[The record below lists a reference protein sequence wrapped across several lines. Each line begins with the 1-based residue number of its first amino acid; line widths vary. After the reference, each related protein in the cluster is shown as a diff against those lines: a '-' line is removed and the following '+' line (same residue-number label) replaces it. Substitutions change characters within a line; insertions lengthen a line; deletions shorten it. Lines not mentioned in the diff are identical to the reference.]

1 MAMKLSRALGGR
13 PQFWLTLQNNWEIS
27 QLDGTHFDGI
37 EHIAAWDAA
46 VEIEK
51 GKKGPAAVNVY

>member
-1 MAMKLSRALGGR
+1 MKLSRALGGR

-27 QLDGTHFDGI
+27 QLDETHFDGI
-37 EHIAAWDAA
+37 EHIAAWHAA